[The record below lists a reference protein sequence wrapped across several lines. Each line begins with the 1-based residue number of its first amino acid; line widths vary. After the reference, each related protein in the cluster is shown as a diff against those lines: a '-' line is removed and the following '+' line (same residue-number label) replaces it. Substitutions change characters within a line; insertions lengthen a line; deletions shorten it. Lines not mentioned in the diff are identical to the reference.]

1 MTSCGRPQRSPRPV
15 EWRHEVSEGWMEA
28 GQMEKGALEA
38 AAKELNL
45 KQ

>member
-15 EWRHEVSEGWMEA
+15 EWRLEVSHGRMEA
-28 GQMEKGALEA
+28 GEKEKGALEA
-38 AAKELNL
+38 ADKELDL